1 MSRPGIQRVSYAGF
15 PVFGIN
21 IFPKPIGWRRC
32 YIKRKV
38 KELKML
44 NYLSIGVFIDG
55 GYYAKINRAL
65 KAQERSII
73 RVRAL
78 FDFISSTIAYAEDIH
93 VSDCQITEAHY
104 FRGRFRVEEAYD
116 KHLLYNERKFEDTL
130 IENDVIFHY
139 KHLREIDR
147 DGQTEVVEKGV
158 DVWFALEA
166 YELATFRKFD
176 YVVLITGDADH
187 EMLVRKLKALKI
199 KTVLLT
205 WNLTDV
211 DATSPLLRDEAGQHW
226 ELSAITEEN
235 PQLKRMLLYKLREP
249 AVSPLGDEF

>member
-1 MSRPGIQRVSYAGF
+1 MSRPGILRVSYAGF

-104 FRGRFRVEEAYD
+104 FRGRFRVKEAYD

-199 KTVLLT
+199 KTALLT

>member
-1 MSRPGIQRVSYAGF
+1 MLG
-15 PVFGIN
+15 
-21 IFPKPIGWRRC
+21 
-32 YIKRKV
+32 YI
-38 KELKML
+38 
-44 NYLSIGVFIDG
+44 SIGLFIDG

-65 KAQERSII
+65 KAQEKSII
-73 RVRAL
+73 RVRSL
-78 FDFISSTIAYAEDIH
+78 FDFICGRISAQEGVP

-104 FRGRFRVEEAYD
+104 FRGRFRVKDAYD

-139 KHLREIDR
+139 KHLREFER
-147 DGQTEVVEKGV
+147 DGETQVIEKGV

-205 WNLTDV
+205 WNLASV
-211 DATSPLLRDEAGQHW
+211 DATSPLLREEAGHHW
-226 ELSAITEEN
+226 ELSDIIDHSPE
-235 PQLKRMLLYKLREP
+235 LKKNLLYRLREP
-249 AVSPLGDEF
+249 AVDPLGEDF

>member
-1 MSRPGIQRVSYAGF
+1 MSG
-15 PVFGIN
+15 
-21 IFPKPIGWRRC
+21 
-32 YIKRKV
+32 YI
-38 KELKML
+38 
-44 NYLSIGVFIDG
+44 SIGVFIDG

-65 KAQERSII
+65 KQIESSII
-73 RVRAL
+73 RVRSL
-78 FDFISSTIAYAEDIH
+78 FEYISRRIAAEEGVDH
-93 VSDCQITEAHY
+93 ADCQITEAHY
-104 FRGRFRVEEAYD
+104 FRGRFRVKEAYD

-139 KHLREIDR
+139 KHLREMEK
-147 DGQTEVVEKGV
+147 DGVVQVVEKGI

-205 WNLTDV
+205 WNLAHV
-211 DATSPLLRDEAGQHW
+211 EATSPLLREEAGHHW
-226 ELSAITEEN
+226 ELSQIVNDNAA
-235 PQLKRMLLYKLREP
+235 LKKSLLYKLRDS
-249 AVSPLGDEF
+249 ALNPLGDEF

>member
-1 MSRPGIQRVSYAGF
+1 MMRLVRYKNMQG
-15 PVFGIN
+15 
-21 IFPKPIGWRRC
+21 
-32 YIKRKV
+32 
-38 KELKML
+38 
-44 NYLSIGVFIDG
+44 YLSIGVFIDG
-55 GYYAKINRAL
+55 GYYAKVNRAL
-65 KAQERSII
+65 KAVESSII
-73 RVRAL
+73 RVRSL
-78 FDFISSTIAYAEDIH
+78 FEFISSRLAREEG
-93 VSDCQITEAHY
+93 VNPSDCQITEAHY
-104 FRGRFRVEEAYD
+104 FRGRYRVKDAYD

-139 KHLREIDR
+139 KHLREVEK
-147 DGQTEVVEKGV
+147 DGQVQVIEKGV

-211 DATSPLLRDEAGQHW
+211 DATSPLLKEEAGHHW
-226 ELSAITEEN
+226 ELSNIIDED
-235 PQLKRMLLYKLREP
+235 PKLKKKLLYKLRDSQTEG
-249 AVSPLGDEF
+249 LGDTF

>member
-1 MSRPGIQRVSYAGF
+1 
-15 PVFGIN
+15 
-21 IFPKPIGWRRC
+21 
-32 YIKRKV
+32 
-38 KELKML
+38 ML
-44 NYLSIGVFIDG
+44 GYLSIGVFIDG
-55 GYYAKINRAL
+55 GYYAKVNRAL
-65 KAQERSII
+65 KAQEHSII
-73 RVRAL
+73 RVRSL
-78 FDFISSTIAYAEDIH
+78 FDFISSTIARDEE
-93 VSDCQITEAHY
+93 VLMSDCQITEAHY
-104 FRGRFRVEEAYD
+104 FRGRFRVKEAYD

-139 KHLREIDR
+139 KHLREVER
-147 DGQTEVVEKGV
+147 DGQTEVVEKGI

-211 DATSPLLRDEAGQHW
+211 DATSPLLREEAGQHW
-226 ELSAITEEN
+226 ELSHIVGEDPA
-235 PQLKRMLLYKLREP
+235 LKRKLLYRLREP
-249 AVSPLGDEF
+249 AVNMLGDDF

>member
-1 MSRPGIQRVSYAGF
+1 MSRPGIQRVSCAGF

-104 FRGRFRVEEAYD
+104 FRGRFRVKEAYD